1 MHDLLRPHMRALPI
15 LLAGLALAGCASDP
29 AMVAPAAKAGY
40 QDLGPAQGSAC
51 GSLLII
57 ATAYNFI
64 PAGLNSRVERAYSDA
79 LQSVPGA
86 TSLINVK
93 MQENWYWF
101 VLGTMRC
108 VTVTGEAVK

>member
-1 MHDLLRPHMRALPI
+1 MQNLLRPRRRTLAALC
-15 LLAGLALAGCASDP
+15 AGLALAGCASDP
-29 AMVAPAAKAGY
+29 VMVAPAAKAGFRN
-40 QDLGPAQGSAC
+40 LGPAEGSAC

-64 PAGLNSRVERAYSDA
+64 PAGLNSRVERAYANA

-108 VTVTGEAVK
+108 VTITGEAVK